1 MTAAFVVLDWGTTS
15 LRASL
20 ADRAGRALETRSAPD
35 GILAIAGGDFDG
47 AMERLIAGWDRS
59 LPVVASGMI
68 TSKQGWIEVPY
79 VECPAGTVELAAA
92 ARRHLSAEGR
102 SMMFIG
108 GARCRAATGMPDVM
122 RGEETQVLGCPGGA
136 SSFVAPGTHS
146 KWISMADG
154 RIGSFATYMTGEVYA
169 LLRNHSILARL
180 MTEES
185 DSDEAFSAGVRA
197 ALADPAGLLHRI
209 FAARTLALF
218 NEMPVAALASF
229 LSGQIIGTE
238 IAHAARSIPAS
249 ATHIVLASDALVGKY
264 IRAMEL
270 AGLRAEPGPAD
281 AAVRGQA
288 SIMEAAGLLR

>member
-1 MTAAFVVLDWGTTS
+1 MTAAFVALDWGTTS

-20 ADRAGRALETRSAPD
+20 ADRAGQALETRSSPD
-35 GILAIAGGDFDG
+35 GILAIAGNGFD
-47 AMERLIAGWDRS
+47 AVMERLIAGWDRS

-79 VECPAGTVELAAA
+79 VDCPAGPAELAAA
-92 ARRHLSAEGR
+92 ARRHQSSSGR
-102 SMMFIG
+102 NMIFIG
-108 GARCRAATGMPDVM
+108 GARCRTAKGMPDVM
-122 RGEETQVLGCPGGA
+122 RGEETQVLGCPGA
-136 SSFVAPGTHS
+136 SASFVAPGTHS
-146 KWISMADG
+146 KWISMAGG
-154 RIGSFATYMTGEVYA
+154 RIHSFATYMTGEVYA

-218 NEMPVAALASF
+218 DEMPASALASF

-238 IAHAARSIPAS
+238 IAHAAKSILAS
-249 ATHIVLASDALVGKY
+249 ATHIVLASEALVGKY

-288 SIMEAAGLLR
+288 RILEAAELLR